1 MRFPLVALAFAL
13 AAIAYPA
20 GAQPAAAPTTLT
32 LNEAMR
38 LAEAAHP
45 SVLAREA
52 QLLGFGGGL
61 NEAQLAAA
69 EGTRSEAAALL
80 FNNPELSTEAIRR
93 RADAPVG
100 SWNEWS
106 VGISQPF
113 ETGGQQARRREA
125 AAAGLDALRAE
136 IDDVRRQARVEA
148 ATRFLAVLSAQ
159 RRVQLEQHSVDLFVR
174 SAQAVAKRRAAGEDT
189 RLDANVALVEA
200 ERARNALALAGE
212 RLIDARSELG
222 TAVRLP
228 PSALPEVAG
237 ELGTKVDD
245 ALPYRLEQLLASAPN
260 LPRQRALAAREDAAR
275 ARLGVERGNRNPDV
289 TIGVHAG
296 REGPSDARE
305 RLAIVSLSVPLPLFK
320 RNDAAIGQA
329 ITDMTQA
336 EVERAS
342 ALRDAE
348 VRVRQLWSRLASQR
362 ERIQRLQRV
371 LVPASTDN
379 QQLSAKSREAGQI
392 GLLDQLIVNR
402 QAIDAERDLID
413 LLAEMQTTRIELEYA
428 AGWPQQGSSR

>member
-1 MRFPLVALAFAL
+1 MRFPLVALALVL
-13 AAIAYPA
+13 AAISNTA
-20 GAQPAAAPTTLT
+20 GAQPAALPPPVVLT
-32 LNEAMR
+32 LDEAMR

-45 SVLAREA
+45 SVLARQA
-52 QLLGFGGGL
+52 QLS
-61 NEAQLAAA
+61 AA
-69 EGTRSEAAALL
+69 EGTRREAAAWL
-80 FNNPELSTEAIRR
+80 FNNPELGTEGIRR
-93 RADAPVG
+93 RANATG
-100 SWNEWS
+100 SSWNEWS
-106 VGISQPF
+106 VGIAQPF
-113 ETGGQQARRREA
+113 ETGGQQAKRREA
-125 AAAGLDALRAE
+125 AAASLDALRAE
-136 IDDVRRQARVEA
+136 IDDTRRQARVEA

-159 RRVQLEQHSVDLFVR
+159 QRVQLEQRSVDLFER

-222 TAVRLP
+222 TAVRLL
-228 PSALPEVAG
+228 PSALPEVTG
-237 ELGTKVDD
+237 ELGSTI
-245 ALPYRLEQLLASAPN
+245 APLPYRLEQLLASAQN

-275 ARLGVERGNRNPDV
+275 ARLGVERGSRNPNV
-289 TIGVHAG
+289 TVGVHVG
-296 REGPSDARE
+296 REGPSNDSE
-305 RLAIVSLSVPLPLFK
+305 RLAIVSLSLPLPMFK
-320 RNDAAIGQA
+320 NNDAAIGQA
-329 ITDMTQA
+329 MTDMTQA
-336 EVERAS
+336 EVERTA
-342 ALRDAE
+342 ALRDTE

-371 LVPASTDN
+371 LVPASADN

-413 LLAEMQTTRIELEYA
+413 LLAEMHTTRIELEYA

>member
-1 MRFPLVALAFAL
+1 MRFPIVALALVL
-13 AAIAYPA
+13 AAIAEPA
-20 GAQPAAAPTTLT
+20 GSQPAAAPAALT
-32 LNEAMR
+32 LGEAMR

-45 SVLAREA
+45 SVLTR
-52 QLLGFGGGL
+52 
-61 NEAQLAAA
+61 EAQLAAA
-69 EGTRSEAAALL
+69 EGTRSEADALL
-80 FNNPELSTEAIRR
+80 FNNPELGTEGIRR
-93 RADAPVG
+93 RANATG
-100 SWNEWS
+100 SSWNEWS
-106 VGISQPF
+106 VGISQSF
-113 ETGGQQARRREA
+113 ETGGQQAKRREA

-136 IDDVRRQARVEA
+136 IDDARRQARVEA

-159 RRVQLEQHSVDLFVR
+159 ERVQLEQRSLDLFER

-222 TAVRLP
+222 TALRLP
-228 PSALPEVAG
+228 PSALPEVVGNLDNAID
-237 ELGTKVDD
+237 GT
-245 ALPYRLEQLLASAPN
+245 LPYRLEQLLASAQS
-260 LPRQRALAAREDAAR
+260 LPRQRALAAREEAAR
-275 ARLGVERGNRNPDV
+275 ARLGVERGSRNPDV
-289 TIGVHAG
+289 TVGVHVG
-296 REGPSDARE
+296 REGPSDGSE

-320 RNDAAIGQA
+320 RNNAAIGQA
-329 ITDMTQA
+329 MTDLTQA

-342 ALRDAE
+342 ALRDSE
-348 VRVRQLWSRLASQR
+348 VRIRQLWSRLSSQR
-362 ERIQRLQRV
+362 ERMQRLQRV

-413 LLAEMQTTRIELEYA
+413 LLAEMHITRIELEYA
-428 AGWPQQGSSR
+428 AGWPQQGNAR

>member
-1 MRFPLVALAFAL
+1 MALALVL
-13 AAIAYPA
+13 AAIAIPA
-20 GAQPAAAPTTLT
+20 GAQPAAAPATLT
-32 LNEAMR
+32 LDEAMR

-45 SVLAREA
+45 AVLAR
-52 QLLGFGGGL
+52 
-61 NEAQLAAA
+61 EAQLAAA
-69 EGTRSEAAALL
+69 EGTRREAASLL

-93 RADAPVG
+93 RPSGPAG

-113 ETGGQQARRREA
+113 ETGGQQTRRREA

-159 RRVQLEQHSVDLFVR
+159 QRVQLEQRSVDLFER

-228 PSALPEVAG
+228 PSALPEVVG
-237 ELGTKVDD
+237 ELGTTIDG
-245 ALPYRLEQLLASAPN
+245 ALPYKLEQLLASSQN
-260 LPRQRALAAREDAAR
+260 LPRVRALAAREDAAR
-275 ARLGVERGNRNPDV
+275 ARLGVEHGNRNPDV
-289 TIGVHAG
+289 TVGVHAG
-296 REGPSDARE
+296 REGPSDGRE
-305 RLAIVSLSVPLPLFK
+305 NLAILSLSVPLPLFK

-329 ITDMTQA
+329 MTDMTQA

-342 ALRDAE
+342 VLRDTDS
-348 VRVRQLWSRLASQR
+348 RVRQLWSRLASQR

-392 GLLDQLIVNR
+392 GLLDQLLVNR

-413 LLAEMQTTRIELEYA
+413 LLGEMHATRIELEYA
-428 AGWPQQGSSR
+428 AGWPQQGSAR

>member
-1 MRFPLVALAFAL
+1 MRFPLMALALVL
-13 AAIAYPA
+13 AAIAIPA
-20 GAQPAAAPTTLT
+20 GAQPAAAPATLT
-32 LNEAMR
+32 LDEAMR

-45 SVLAREA
+45 AVLAR
-52 QLLGFGGGL
+52 
-61 NEAQLAAA
+61 EAQLAAA
-69 EGTRSEAAALL
+69 EGTRREAASLL

-93 RADAPVG
+93 RPSGPAG

-106 VGISQPF
+106 VGISQPL
-113 ETGGQQARRREA
+113 ETGGQQTRRREA

-159 RRVQLEQHSVDLFVR
+159 QRVQLEQRSVDLFER

-228 PSALPEVAG
+228 PSALPEVVG
-237 ELGTKVDD
+237 ELGTTIDG
-245 ALPYRLEQLLASAPN
+245 ALPYKLEQLLASSQN
-260 LPRQRALAAREDAAR
+260 LPRVRALAAREDAAR
-275 ARLGVERGNRNPDV
+275 ARLGVEHGNRNPDV
-289 TIGVHAG
+289 TVGVHAG
-296 REGPSDARE
+296 REGPSDGRE
-305 RLAIVSLSVPLPLFK
+305 NLAILSLSVPLPLFK

-329 ITDMTQA
+329 MTDMTQA

-342 ALRDAE
+342 VLRDTDS
-348 VRVRQLWSRLASQR
+348 RVRQLWSRLASQR

-413 LLAEMQTTRIELEYA
+413 LLAEMHSTRIELEYA
-428 AGWPQQGSSR
+428 AGWPQQGSAR

>member
-52 QLLGFGGGL
+52 QL
-61 NEAQLAAA
+61 AAA

-80 FNNPELSTEAIRR
+80 FNNPEFSTEAIRR
-93 RADAPVG
+93 RADVAVG

-136 IDDVRRQARVEA
+136 IDDVRRQARAEA

-237 ELGTKVDD
+237 ELGTKVGDL
-245 ALPYRLEQLLASAPN
+245 LPYKLEQLLASAQN
-260 LPRQRALAAREDAAR
+260 LPRQRALVAREVAAR

-296 REGPSDARE
+296 REGPSGASE

-348 VRVRQLWSRLASQR
+348 MRVRQLWSRLASQR
-362 ERIQRLQRV
+362 GRIQRLERV

-402 QAIDAERDLID
+402 QAIEAERDLID

>member
-1 MRFPLVALAFAL
+1 MRFPIVALALAL
-13 AAIAYPA
+13 AAITAPA
-20 GAQPAAAPTTLT
+20 GAQPASAPTTLT
-32 LNEAMR
+32 LDEAMR
-38 LAEAAHP
+38 LAEATHP

-52 QLLGFGGGL
+52 QL
-61 NEAQLAAA
+61 AAA
-69 EGTRSEAAALL
+69 EGTRREASALL
-80 FNNPELSTEAIRR
+80 FNNPELGTEAIRR
-93 RADAPVG
+93 RPSGPAG

-113 ETGGQQARRREA
+113 ETGGQQAKRREA

-159 RRVQLEQHSVDLFVR
+159 QRVQLEQRSVDLFER

-222 TAVRLP
+222 SAVRLP

-237 ELGTKVDD
+237 DLGTAIDGP
-245 ALPYRLEQLLASAPN
+245 LPYKLEQLLASAQN
-260 LPRQRALAAREDAAR
+260 LPRQRALAAREEAAR

-289 TIGVHAG
+289 TVGVHAG
-296 REGPSDARE
+296 REGPSDGRE
-305 RLAIVSLSVPLPLFK
+305 NLTILSLSLPLPLFK
-320 RNDAAIGQA
+320 QNDAAIGQA
-329 ITDMTQA
+329 MTDMTQA
-336 EVERAS
+336 EVERAA
-342 ALRDAE
+342 ALRDTDA
-348 VRVRQLWSRLASQR
+348 RIRQLWSRLASQR

-371 LVPASTDN
+371 LVPASADN
-379 QQLSAKSREAGQI
+379 QQLSARSREAGQI
-392 GLLDQLIVNR
+392 GLLDQLLVNR

-413 LLAEMQTTRIELEYA
+413 LLAEMHTTRIELEYA
-428 AGWPQQGSSR
+428 AGWTQQGNAR